1 MSDELNDKL
10 AAFDK
15 ATEIA
20 KKKFIAEEKAKARE
34 IEKVELDTKAEDA
47 KEGFIYE
54 RGKWLGVD
62 EAYWADSYATAS
74 FIKWDK
80 AEKSFFKFEDGLYAQ
95 VTVAEVIHDL
105 RGHISCKKGDWLDVV
120 PLAKLLTVRA
130 LQGIITSLQGHPI
143 VVTEN
148 IYANTTSGVVLVD
161 NGRLEISPIGGVSF
175 TPERGR
181 PEDLKSYRL
190 PMAYNPDAKFSETR
204 FFSWLKRSFGGRRDD
219 VAQIAKL
226 LGVTLYGVQTWKKMM
241 YLEGRANTGK
251 TQLAHIAVA
260 LLGPDRTVEFDTKNL
275 GEKFEMASFLG
286 KHLCVA
292 PDLSEDALS
301 SSAEATLKRLCAGDS
316 EAVSQKFINAKAKM
330 KGSKMVF
337 AAGNPPLRVRAGV
350 DVEPWYERLV
360 YLRADGQ
367 GVAWKD
373 RDNDFAENIISDEGS
388 AILNFAIKGI
398 VHILRANRRHGARG
412 GAWRR
417 TRRQMGVVKSILD
430 SSSSVTAWAK
440 AHVQAYPAG
449 DGITGTEAFESYSRF
464 AEENR
469 LTGWSFK
476 DFQSQA
482 DSVILAIFGRP
493 KCGSIAR
500 GGRGWR
506 GIRLIA

>member
-1 MSDELNDKL
+1 MSEEINARL
-10 AAFDK
+10 AALDAAAEK
-15 ATEIA
+15 ERNKI
-20 KKKFIAEEKAKARE
+20 IAEEKAKARE
-34 IEKVELDTKAEDA
+34 LERVELDKKCDDV
-47 KEGFIYE
+47 KDGFVFE
-54 RGKWLGVD
+54 KGKWLGID
-62 EAYWADSYATAS
+62 EGFWADSFAETH
-74 FIKWDK
+74 IKWDK
-80 AEKSFFKFEDGLYAQ
+80 ATKSFFAYENGLYKP
-95 VTVAEVIHDL
+95 VAVPQVIHQIKE
-105 RGHISCKKGDWLDVV
+105 HIRTTKQADADII
-120 PLAKLLTVRA
+120 PLPKLLTVRN
-130 LQGIITSLQGHPI
+130 LQGVITSLQGHPT
-143 VVTEN
+143 VVVDDL
-148 IYANTTSGVVLVD
+148 YASSEVGVVYVE
-161 NGRLEISPIGGVSF
+161 NGRLEIDHTGHIAYTSEV
-175 TPERGR
+175 GR
-181 PEDLKSYRL
+181 PCDFMTYRVPISYDK
-190 PMAYNPDAKFSETR
+190 AANYNETR
-204 FFSWLKRSFGGRRDD
+204 FYKWLKKSFSNRLDD
-219 VAQIAKL
+219 IAQISKI
-226 LGVTLYGVQTWKKMM
+226 LGVTIYGSQTWKKMAYM
-241 YLEGRANTGK
+241 EGRANTGK
-251 TQLAHIAVA
+251 TQFAHIAEA
-260 LLGPDRTVEFDTKNL
+260 LIGPDRTVEFDTKHL

-316 EAVSQKFINAKAKM
+316 EPVSKKFINEKAKM

-337 AAGNPPLRVRAGV
+337 AAGNTPLRVRVGFDAA
-350 DVEPWYERLV
+350 PWVERLV
-360 YLRADGQ
+360 YLKADGQ

-417 TRRQMGVVKSILD
+417 TIRQLGVVKSILD
-430 SSSSVTAWAK
+430 SSSSVTAWVK
-440 AHVQAYPAG
+440 AHVQAYPSG
-449 DGITGTEAFESYSRF
+449 DGVTGTEAFESYSRF

-493 KCGSIAR
+493 KCNSLGR